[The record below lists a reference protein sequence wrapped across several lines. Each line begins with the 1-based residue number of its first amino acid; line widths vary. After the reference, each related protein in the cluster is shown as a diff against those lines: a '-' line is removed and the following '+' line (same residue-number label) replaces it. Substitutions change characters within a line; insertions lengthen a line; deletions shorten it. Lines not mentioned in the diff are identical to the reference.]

1 MAFSRAGMKSMR
13 AKGRAN
19 WARSRG
25 GRERRSSARLSAEVL
40 ASFTMRLSVMSMR
53 SCSSA

>member
-1 MAFSRAGMKSMR
+1 MKSMR
-13 AKGRAN
+13 AKGRVN